1 MFQVKQKIFSNLQI
15 GIGIIAL
22 EQLSTKRE
30 SLKVGNIMVNLKM
43 ENPTGKQRPIN
54 KMGINMLEIIE
65 MEKKMERELF
75 IF

>member
-1 MFQVKQKIFSNLQI
+1 M
-15 GIGIIAL
+15 L

-43 ENPTGKQRPIN
+43 ENPTGKERPIN